1 MIFQSGSTEGALEF
15 WKIILNVE
23 KIRGFGNSQL
33 LYGGS
38 IGESRRRIFLHYFQT
53 PFSLCLII
61 FQNDSFWRRSW
72 GMYVTLKNRVV
83 SGIQPT
89 TIRKASEPMSSTSN
103 NYLQRSLD
111 TVQLHTM
118 LY

>member
-1 MIFQSGSTEGALEF
+1 
-15 WKIILNVE
+15 
-23 KIRGFGNSQL
+23 
-33 LYGGS
+33 
-38 IGESRRRIFLHYFQT
+38 
-53 PFSLCLII
+53 
-61 FQNDSFWRRSW
+61 
-72 GMYVTLKNRVV
+72 MYVPLKNRVV
-83 SGIQPT
+83 SGIRPT